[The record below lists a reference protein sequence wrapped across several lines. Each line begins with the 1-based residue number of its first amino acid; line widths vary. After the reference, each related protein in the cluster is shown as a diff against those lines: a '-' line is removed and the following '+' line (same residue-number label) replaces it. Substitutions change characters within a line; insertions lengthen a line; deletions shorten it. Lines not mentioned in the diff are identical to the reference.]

1 MPLKPAIVDRSEPL
15 EAGGAEGAG
24 AAEAGATVE
33 GLVATGMTTI
43 AILEERARHPIRGCA
58 LRNRDLKRC
67 KAHAVA
73 RKLFT
78 QTQMP
83 LLFGAHTIDTGGIDM
98 AALRAGNA
106 GMSALQIFTAIPK
119 YYGDK
124 QSIRPERID
133 RFRAALETAGI
144 AAEHVVVHAAYVLNT
159 ATADDEKWTRARDGL
174 AKELERSTALG
185 VGAVCFHPGAAT
197 GHDRESAAKR
207 VAKAIT
213 HALKTVKGA
222 TRLLIENT
230 AGAGLTMGRTPEEI
244 GMMLADVPDTLRE
257 RTGFGLDT
265 CHLFAAGHDIR
276 ASRAAFTKVIDEFE
290 AAAGGA
296 PSFFHLNDSE
306 GALGSNKDRHVLIGD
321 GAIGREPFE
330 WLLADKRAKKVPL
343 ILETPQLNYEIA
355 DDDATPDPFDVQMLE
370 LLEGMAGKK

>member
-1 MPLKPAIVDRSEPL
+1 
-15 EAGGAEGAG
+15 
-24 AAEAGATVE
+24 
-33 GLVATGMTTI
+33 
-43 AILEERARHPIRGCA
+43 
-58 LRNRDLKRC
+58 
-67 KAHAVA
+67 
-73 RKLFT
+73 
-78 QTQMP
+78 MP
-83 LLFGAHTIDTGGIDM
+83 LLLGAHTIDNGGIDM
-98 AALRAGNA
+98 AARRAGNA
-106 GMSALQIFTAIPK
+106 GMRALQIFTAIPK

-124 QSIRPERID
+124 QSIRPERVE
-133 RFRAALETAGI
+133 RFRAGLDAAGI
-144 AAEHVVVHAAYVLNT
+144 APEHVVVHAAYVLNT
-159 ATADDEKWTRARDGL
+159 ATADDEKWGRARDGL

-213 HALKTVKGA
+213 HALKTVKGN

-265 CHLFAAGHDIR
+265 CHLFAAGHDIT
-276 ASRAAFTKVIDEFE
+276 ASKSTLTKIIDEFE
-290 AAAGGA
+290 TAADGP

-306 GALGSNKDRHVLIGD
+306 GALGSNKDRHVLLGD
-321 GAIGREPFE
+321 GKIGREAFG

-343 ILETPQLNYEIA
+343 ILETPQFNHDIA
-355 DDDATPDPFDVQMLE
+355 DDDATADAFDVKMME
-370 LLEGMAGKK
+370 LLEGMAGRK